1 MSVTVTKRG
10 EHKVDVERMV
20 AILKTE
26 AVSRILRRTAQG
38 VDATDKPFVGYSSGY
53 LRALMEGG
61 EATSVDLRL
70 TGGLLNSVRV
80 VRVERVS
87 AHVTRI
93 VIAPDSGTSPAVS
106 LADGRAQRTARRG
119 PPHNA
124 LGRWLHYGTPRMPPR
139 PWLRLS
145 PKDRLGIRT
154 MLRRALAGG

>member
-1 MSVTVTKRG
+1 MTVTVTKTGQHR
-10 EHKVDVERMV
+10 VNADRMV

-26 AVSRILRRTAQG
+26 AVSRIIRRTDKG
-38 VDATDKPFVGYSSGY
+38 IDADDKPFRGYSSGY
-53 LRALMEGG
+53 LRALLEGG
-61 EATSVDLRL
+61 EDTSIDLRL

-93 VIAPDSGTSPAVS
+93 VIAPDNGTSPAVR

-119 PPHNA
+119 PSHNL
-124 LGRWLHYGTPRMPPR
+124 LGRWLHYGTPRMPAR

-145 PKDRLGIRT
+145 PKDRQAMRAVLK
-154 MLRRALAGG
+154 RALGGG